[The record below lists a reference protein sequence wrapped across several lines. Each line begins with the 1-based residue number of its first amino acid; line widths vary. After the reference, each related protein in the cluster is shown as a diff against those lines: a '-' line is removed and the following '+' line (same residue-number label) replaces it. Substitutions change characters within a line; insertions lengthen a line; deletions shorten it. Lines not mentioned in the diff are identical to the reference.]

1 VSANSQ
7 SYSDSHVLQRIV
19 AGDENAFRAL
29 YENNFDRIA
38 KFTFKMCKSEAV
50 TEEIVQD
57 VFLKLWSNRENIG
70 HVNDIEAYLFSIA
83 RNKTIDFLRRLAKE
97 TNIIHTL
104 SIQQTEI
111 HNVVDEKLNEDS
123 LLILIEGALSCL
135 SPQKRK
141 IFEMSKIQGFSH
153 DEIAETLQLSKSTV
167 KNHLSETLKYLK
179 KYILSNPG
187 NDLLLVMFY
196 IEAFYLKK

>member
-1 VSANSQ
+1 MSANSQ

-196 IEAFYLKK
+196 LEAFYLKK

>member
-1 VSANSQ
+1 MSANSQ

-19 AGDENAFRAL
+19 AGDETAFRAL

-97 TNIIHTL
+97 TNIIQTL
-104 SIQQTEI
+104 STQQTEI

-196 IEAFYLKK
+196 LEAFYLKK

>member
-1 VSANSQ
+1 MSANSQ

-19 AGDENAFRAL
+19 AGDEIAFRAL

-97 TNIIHTL
+97 TNIIQTL
-104 SIQQTEI
+104 STQQTEI

-123 LLILIEGALSCL
+123 LLILIEGALSGL
-135 SPQKRK
+135 SRQKRK

-196 IEAFYLKK
+196 LEAFYLKK

>member
-1 VSANSQ
+1 MSANSQ

-19 AGDENAFRAL
+19 AGDETAFRAL

-123 LLILIEGALSCL
+123 LLMLIEGALSCL

>member
-19 AGDENAFRAL
+19 AGDEIAFRAL

-123 LLILIEGALSCL
+123 LLMLIEGALSCL

>member
-1 VSANSQ
+1 MSANSQ

-19 AGDENAFRAL
+19 AGDETAFRAL

-123 LLILIEGALSCL
+123 LLMLIEGALSCL

-196 IEAFYLKK
+196 LEAFYLKK

>member
-1 VSANSQ
+1 MSANSQ

-19 AGDENAFRAL
+19 AGDETAFRAL

>member
-1 VSANSQ
+1 MSANSQ

-19 AGDENAFRAL
+19 AGDEVAFRLL
-29 YENNFDRIA
+29 YENSFDRIA
-38 KFTFKMCKSEAV
+38 KFTFKMCKSETV

-97 TNIIHTL
+97 TNIIQTL
-104 SIQQTEI
+104 STQQTEI

-123 LLILIEGALSCL
+123 LLILIEGALSGL
-135 SPQKRK
+135 SRQKRK

-153 DEIAETLQLSKSTV
+153 DEIAETLHLSKSTV

-196 IEAFYLKK
+196 LEMFYLKK